1 MWRADEGGRLNTET
15 LVLLISAVSSG
26 ELAGTCRKRRPVGG
40 LHEHSARSLAHS
52 VGDDGTAE
60 MLLLL
65 LLLLG
70 GWEPAQWRL
79 VALMPEARRTIV
91 AQFSLY
97 VARIQSFPW
106 MNVLFVVSSLNC
118 IVYAATALVGLAS
131 TSR

>member
-1 MWRADEGGRLNTET
+1 VAGAAIIGGTGGH
-15 LVLLISAVSSG
+15 VPQHFG
-26 ELAGTCRKRRPVGG
+26 WGTPPDPTIQKKSPPLVGG
-40 LHEHSARSLAHS
+40 LHEHSACSLAHS

-65 LLLLG
+65 LVG

>member
-1 MWRADEGGRLNTET
+1 M
-15 LVLLISAVSSG
+15 
-26 ELAGTCRKRRPVGG
+26 
-40 LHEHSARSLAHS
+40 AHS

-65 LLLLG
+65 LVLVG

-106 MNVLFVVSSLNC
+106 MNSSVCSQLIELYCICCDGAGRSGLNESLIACIAMWRDVSSPPS
-118 IVYAATALVGLAS
+118 I
-131 TSR
+131 